1 MTELYITR
9 HGETMW
15 NQEGRFQ
22 GRQNSDL
29 TARGRELAQSL
40 SRVLDEAAI
49 DLILT
54 SAPLLARLSEAG
66 IDYPL
71 RALEK
76 PSDHAPI
83 WASFR

>member
-1 MTELYITR
+1 MAMENPFEGKEIWFGVGSQDLY
-9 HGETMW
+9 GE
-15 NQEGRFQ
+15 EAL
-22 GRQNSDL
+22 RQVGCASFDRAVVAIGSDIEASVL
-29 TARGRELAQSL
+29 TVLA
-40 SRVLDEAAI
+40 
-49 DLILT
+49 
-54 SAPLLARLSEAG
+54 LSEAG